1 MNFNSTQLQLFSI
14 YKQTLATVID
24 QLNNLREKNRIASV
38 KTVMLYCHYRI
49 TGRTN
54 VGSRG
59 INQSVTNP
67 IAKYCFTLFNTKN
80 QTNTAILY
88 KLHAYSQWA

>member
-1 MNFNSTQLQLFSI
+1 MNFNSTQLQLFGI

-49 TGRTN
+49 TECAN
-54 VGSRG
+54 VVSQISYFLRYPFITKYLFTF
-59 INQSVTNP
+59 IN
-67 IAKYCFTLFNTKN
+67 LKN
-80 QTNTAILY
+80 RIYIVILY
-88 KLHAYSQWA
+88 KIFP